1 MMPVVG
7 ALARMVQVGGPPV
20 PSLPPEIGAVMIF
33 NEIVLPIIGIAFG
46 GVVVWWI
53 YRTVN
58 KMLDRRHAGPE
69 LDLLREELEQ
79 LKRDGMTSENLS
91 ARLGEVEERLDFAE
105 RLLTQHKQER
115 LGRGE

>member
-1 MMPVVG
+1 MPT
-7 ALARMVQVGGPPV
+7 AAAITLIQGGGVAVPP
-20 PSLPPEIGAVMIF
+20 LPPEIGAVMIF
-33 NEIVLPIIGIAFG
+33 NEIVLPLIGIAFG

-58 KMLDRRHAGPE
+58 KLLDKRQGGPE
-69 LDLLREELEQ
+69 IEALHGEIERLKGDGVTVEQ
-79 LKRDGMTSENLS
+79 FA

-115 LGRGE
+115 LGRGG

>member
-1 MMPVVG
+1 MPHTAV
-7 ALARMVQVGGPPV
+7 ASLLQVGPPV

-33 NEIVLPIIGIAFG
+33 NEIVLPLIGIAFG

-58 KMLDRRHAGPE
+58 KMLDKRHGGPE
-69 LDLLREELEQ
+69 IERLHEELEQ
-79 LKRDGMTSENLS
+79 LKRDGATAEHLA

-105 RLLTQHKQER
+105 RLLTQQKQER